1 LITRWTSLRC
11 SRVRDAELARIA
23 QGMGRHWLHAAVLG
37 FAHPVSGESLRF
49 VSALPVE
56 LRTALAELRA
66 LA

>member
-1 LITRWTSLRC
+1 
-11 SRVRDAELARIA
+11 
-23 QGMGRHWLHAAVLG
+23 MGRHWLHAAVLG